1 MAQRWPLKMGI
12 SAFEPFGSRINAK
25 SYCHGGNAGHNA
37 AMSKNPLARNLI
49 GWLIEPLAAV
59 LLVACATTAI
69 AQPFYIPSGSMEPT
83 LQIGD
88 TLLGTK
94 FAYGYSRWSLPF
106 GLGPASQTR
115 LFGTLPK
122 RGDVVIF
129 RLPRDTRTTLI
140 KRVIGLP
147 GDRVQMVHGRLVING
162 AIVPLQAN
170 GVGKVEEADGRWRE
184 IGKFTET
191 LPGGVRHTIF
201 KTRWDGM
208 LDDTPVYIV
217 PANHIFAMGDNRDNS
232 LDSRVAPEDGGV
244 GYVPAE
250 NLVARADVML
260 GSYDYLNANSLTS
273 WLSQI
278 RLSRFLR
285 RI

>member
-1 MAQRWPLKMGI
+1 MGI
-12 SAFEPFGSRINAK
+12 SAFGPLGSRINAK
-25 SYCHGGNAGHNA
+25 SYCQGRKAGDNA
-37 AMSKNPLARNLI
+37 AMVKNPFARRLI
-49 GWLIEPLAAV
+49 GWLIEPLTAV
-59 LLVACATTAI
+59 FLVACATTAI

-88 TLLGTK
+88 ALLGTK
-94 FAYGYSRWSLPF
+94 FAYGYSRWSLPY

-115 LFGTLPK
+115 LLGKLPK

-147 GDRVQMVHGRLVING
+147 GDRVQMVHGHLVING
-162 AIVPLQAN
+162 AMVPLRAD
-170 GVGKVEEADGRWRE
+170 GIGMVEEADGRWHG
-184 IGKFTET
+184 IDKFTET
-191 LPGGVRHTIF
+191 LPGGVRHAIF
-201 KTRWDGM
+201 KTRWDGT
-208 LDDTPVYIV
+208 LDDTPAYVV

-244 GYVPAE
+244 GYIPAE

-260 GSYDYLNANSLTS
+260 GSYDYLNARSLKS
-273 WLSQI
+273 LLG
-278 RLSRFLR
+278 RVRFSRFLR
-285 RI
+285 FI